1 MIGGDLENGLGENRP
16 LSSGH
21 GHVDDP
27 DMRVEDIGKQTNTV
41 KIKGKDPS
49 FEKSNKSIDQGLLM
63 NDGGNDTDNDKE
75 ARNNVMTPNV
85 DKNRDDN

>member
-1 MIGGDLENGLGENRP
+1 
-16 LSSGH
+16 
-21 GHVDDP
+21 
-27 DMRVEDIGKQTNTV
+27 
-41 KIKGKDPS
+41 
-49 FEKSNKSIDQGLLM
+49 M